1 MNKIFVFLFSV
12 YAVFAESNSNGFFE
26 LNIIHYNDFHAHFDE
41 IALNGS
47 PCNPVEGECIGG
59 YERLY
64 TAIRQTLQAK
74 PDSLL
79 LNGGDT
85 FQGTMW
91 YNFLRWN
98 VTLHFMNLLPMHDAH
113 VLGNHE
119 FDNGIDGLLPYL
131 EGLNCPMLGAN
142 VNTTFEPELTPYVK
156 NHVVVERKGRKI
168 GIIGILLTGFTAP
181 IGKVIMEDELEAVR
195 REASILTQQNVD
207 IIIVLSHVGY
217 TTDMRLAALMPPE
230 VDLIVGAHSHTF
242 LYNGAAPDGSRPAG
256 PYPTVVTQAGGHK
269 ILVVQAGSY
278 TRYLGDIKL
287 YFDDAGKIVSW
298 EGQPIY
304 LGSSITKDPRISSL
318 LEPWREEVYAIGKE
332 VLSVSL
338 TELNRNDCRRGECN
352 IGSWI
357 CDNFIEEV
365 IPRAT
370 GSSWGYA
377 HVCLI
382 NIGGIRAHISSGAI
396 TTEGVLMALPF
407 ENKVQAYDLKGSYL
421 LEALEFSVGVSQS
434 SSQNFNSGRMVQIGG
449 LRVVYNATAQLGSRV
464 NSVRVRCTDC
474 DVPRYEPLDIEAT
487 YRVISQD
494 YIGEGG
500 GGFTMLANNRENI
513 EDLGVD
519 YVMLRSTLRRQ
530 GTVLKDVDGRIQIV
544 Y

>member
-1 MNKIFVFLFSV
+1 MYRVLVLVTFMCT
-12 YAVFAESNSNGFFE
+12 VFAQSNDGLFD

-47 PCNPVEGECIGG
+47 PCNPVEGICIGG

-64 TAIRQTLQAK
+64 TAIRQALESE
-74 PDSLL
+74 PDSLIF
-79 LNGGDT
+79 NGGDT

-98 VTLHFMNLLPMHDAH
+98 VTLHFMNLLPQHDAH

-131 EGLNCPMLGAN
+131 KGLNSPMLGAN
-142 VNTTFEPELTPYVK
+142 VNTTFEPEMTPYVK
-156 NHVVVERKGRKI
+156 NHIVVERKGRKI

-195 REASILTQQNVD
+195 REAALLTQQNVD

-217 TTDMRLAALMPPE
+217 STDLRLGALMPPE
-230 VDLIVGAHSHTF
+230 VDIIVGAHTHTL
-242 LYNGAAPDGSRPAG
+242 LYNGQAPDGSRPAG
-256 PYPTVVTQAGGHK
+256 PYPTVVRQAGGHRV
-269 ILVVQAGSY
+269 LVVQASAY

-287 YFDDAGKIVSW
+287 YFDDEGHIVSW

-304 LGSSITKDPRISSL
+304 LGPSIIKDPRISSL
-318 LEPWREEVYAIGKE
+318 LEPWRQEVYAIGKE

-338 TELNRNDCRRGECN
+338 TELNRDACRRAECN
-352 IGSWI
+352 IGSWV
-357 CDNFIEEV
+357 CDSFIEEV
-365 IPRAT
+365 MPRAT
-370 GSSWGYA
+370 GSAWGHA

-382 NIGGIRAHISSGAI
+382 NTGGIRAHISSGEV
-396 TTEGVLMALPF
+396 TTEGLLMALPF
-407 ENKVQAYDLKGSYL
+407 ENKVQVYDLKGSYL

-434 SSQNFNSGRMVQIGG
+434 NPQAFNSNRMIQIGG
-449 LRVVYNATAQLGSRV
+449 MRVVYNASAPIGSRV
-464 NSVRVRCTDC
+464 VSAGVRCVNCT
-474 DVPRYEPLDIEAT
+474 VPRYEPLDTEAT
-487 YRVISQD
+487 YRVVSQD
-494 YIGEGG
+494 YIAEGG
-500 GGFTMLANNRENI
+500 GGFTMLANNREHV
-513 EDLGVD
+513 EDVGVD
-519 YVMLRSTLRRQ
+519 YVMLRRGLRRQ
-530 GTVLKDVDGRIQIV
+530 GTVLKDLDGRIQIV